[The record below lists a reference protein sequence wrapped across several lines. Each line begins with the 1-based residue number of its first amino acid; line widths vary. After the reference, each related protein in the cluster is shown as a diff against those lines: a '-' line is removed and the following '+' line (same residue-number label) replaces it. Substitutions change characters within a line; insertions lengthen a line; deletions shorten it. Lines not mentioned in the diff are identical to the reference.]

1 MTHIV
6 LKYLKFNLVEEEK
19 LKLAHSPD
27 YIRALKSC
35 NKSSEGDYY
44 DKYGLSYD
52 CPPRDELYKRALLI
66 YSSTMS
72 CAFALLE
79 NKFDICLNWLGG
91 WHHAKRS
98 KASGF
103 CYVNDINGAINYFVQ
118 NKKKV
123 LYIDLGPVQYKSK
136 SLFTWSKF
144 FKLSLINSGKMRPF
158 DTHIHHETS
167 KNFHKRSQSDLWA
180 RKFSECDHENQR
192 TTPH

>member
-1 MTHIV
+1 MRPVPIP
-6 LKYLKFNLVEEEK
+6 FLVDEEK

-35 NKSSEGDYY
+35 DKTSEGEYY

-123 LYIDLGPVQYKSK
+123 LYIDLGPFRTRNNNLRRFIEASMSLGHYKVWCAFPMVIS
-136 SLFTWSKF
+136 SEFH
-144 FKLSLINSGKMRPF
+144 MR
-158 DTHIHHETS
+158 
-167 KNFHKRSQSDLWA
+167 
-180 RKFSECDHENQR
+180 
-192 TTPH
+192 

>member
-1 MTHIV
+1 MWGEKWLIS
-6 LKYLKFNLVEEEK
+6 YLYNLSDIFVKNVKFNLVEEEK

-136 SLFTWSKF
+136 SL
-144 FKLSLINSGKMRPF
+144 NSRGQ
-158 DTHIHHETS
+158 
-167 KNFHKRSQSDLWA
+167 NFLRCYW
-180 RKFSECDHENQR
+180 
-192 TTPH
+192 